1 MEKALVF
8 HHRRFEEEVRCQLQ
22 IFDRPIYPSD
32 AAKVTQLDL
41 SNFVFW
47 AEDEPLLEN
56 FCQVKSLAIN
66 TSSEDHGFLKWL
78 PMLETLD
85 MVCWNKRNAVD
96 FRAFRHLKKLD
107 WLFVSGGESSDI
119 DFLDLDAL
127 TDLHSLRDLRLHEFG
142 TVDLKPLEQ
151 MPWLTGL
158 FCGYANEVRNVAAI
172 GTLKNLKEL
181 ELIDIKVED
190 LGFLDT
196 LPDDLALELCGV
208 DVRNGFDPDSLRRF
222 AEYDV
227 CEMFVDGEEIP
238 CTMASKENIWKKHL

>member
-8 HHRRFEEEVRCQLQ
+8 HHPEFEEEVRQQLQ
-22 IFDRPIYPSD
+22 IFDRPIDPSD
-32 AAKVTQLDL
+32 AARVTQLDL
-41 SNFVFW
+41 SNFDFL
-47 AEDEPLLEN
+47 AEDELLLEN

-66 TSSEDHGFLKWL
+66 TGSEDHSFLQWF

-85 MVCWNKRNAVD
+85 MVCWNRCNAVD
-96 FRAFRHLKKLD
+96 FRVFRHLKNLK
-107 WLFVSGGESSDI
+107 WLFVSGGDISDI
-119 DFLDLDAL
+119 DFLNLDAL
-127 TDLHSLRDLRLHEFG
+127 TDLRSLRNLRLHEFG
-142 TVDLKPLEQ
+142 TVDLKPVEQ
-151 MPWLTGL
+151 MPWLSGL
-158 FCGYANEVRNVAAI
+158 FCGYANEVRNAKAI
-172 GTLKNLKEL
+172 GALKRLKEL

-208 DVRNGFDPDSLRRF
+208 DVRKGFDPDQLRRF

-238 CTMASKENIWKKHL
+238 CAMASKENIWKKHL